1 MITAVSDITEISDRH
16 FKARI
21 FRGGY
26 VDVFVNPSQSEL
38 IKTASK
44 KSFI

>member
-1 MITAVSDITEISDRH
+1 MITAVRDITQISDSH
-16 FKARI
+16 YMARI
-21 FRGGY
+21 FRGGF